1 MPPSSASSPSPK
13 PAKPTKPA
21 KSRTRRAVRWQR
33 RVGRLFAGFLVL
45 LVVAYLGLG
54 AVVALEMTRPRRSYD
69 AARSPASQKLEF
81 TDVRFPAR
89 GGDAEIAGWYV
100 QHAAGRHVVVLVH
113 GKDSS
118 RTREHSGRTA
128 ELMARLHQRGF
139 AVLAIDLRGHGQSS
153 SGRLSFGYNEHR
165 DILGAVDWLRAQ
177 GYPPGSIGVLG
188 VSLGGAS
195 TILAAAREPAI
206 GAAVSDCSYADVA
219 PIVRSNFVRATKLP
233 TFILAPARLFTRLF
247 EGYDLLAV
255 RPVDD
260 VAKIA
265 PRPLLIIHG
274 EADQLIPIE
283 HAYALHAAYPK
294 SELWTLPGIRH
305 AAAFVRGPDAY
316 VDHVAAFFA
325 KSLTP

>member
-1 MPPSSASSPSPK
+1 MSRSPASSSSPK
-13 PAKPTKPA
+13 PV
-21 KSRTRRAVRWQR
+21 KSRSRRNVRWQR
-33 RVGRLFAGFLVL
+33 RVGRLFAGLLVL

-54 AVVALEMTRPRRSYD
+54 AVVALQMTRPKRSFS
-69 AARSPASQKLEF
+69 AERSPATQQLAF

-89 GGDAEIAGWYV
+89 GGDAQIAGWYV
-100 QHAAGRHVVVLVH
+100 QHAAGRHVLVLVH

-128 ELMARLHQRGF
+128 ELMARLYRRGF

-153 SGRLSFGYNEHR
+153 DGRLSFGFNEHR
-165 DILGAVDWLRAQ
+165 DILGAVDWLRDQ

-195 TILAAAREPAI
+195 SILAAAKEPAI
-206 GAAVSDCSYADVA
+206 GAVVEDCAYADIA

-233 TFILAPARLFTRLF
+233 TFVLLPARLFTRLF
-247 EGYDLLAV
+247 EGYDLLDV
-255 RPVDD
+255 RPVMEIGK
-260 VAKIA
+260 VA

-274 EADQLIPIE
+274 DADQLIPLD
-283 HAYALHAAYPK
+283 HAYALHAAYPQ
-294 SELWTLPGIRH
+294 SEMWILPGVRH

-316 VDHVAAFFA
+316 VEHVATFFA
-325 KSLTP
+325 KSLKP